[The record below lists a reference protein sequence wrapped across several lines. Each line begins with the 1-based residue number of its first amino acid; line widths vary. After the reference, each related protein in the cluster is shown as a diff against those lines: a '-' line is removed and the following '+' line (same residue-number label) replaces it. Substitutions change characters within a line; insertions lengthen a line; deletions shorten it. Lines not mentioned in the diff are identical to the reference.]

1 MQRADNVEQFTAGEG
16 AICRKRQRQR
26 KHGLIRTPYVS
37 PTKPV
42 RLRRSKTKGN
52 IDGAQTVAEA
62 GCVNL
67 GIDYRNVN
75 IAPAINTDAVPLET
89 RSVQSTERL
98 TAEWVSVTE
107 FHKFDKFGNTDSRY
121 TGHTDSKPNTRNS
134 KSETPAIIDQPK
146 PLGFGRVK
154 NYVEKINRYN
164 EKEIPDY
171 VKDGRKKVVKNYLEI
186 TTNGTPKKN
195 YCLIP
200 KPSKSQHSTNRF
212 RSLSEK
218 AETSVIG
225 QTIEQCKSFVN
236 RDEFTENKVEIEQS
250 ISIETQD
257 EFIKSKPDTEFNGLL
272 NQFTSDEQQHTSTKY
287 KNLHSDKTNGLYS
300 KLDGENGKDRLEIL
314 STSHYAH
321 DLAIS
326 QDVDYLDTAESAL
339 PKTNSE
345 TVAFKIEAE
354 DKVNSSFEDKD
365 DDKII
370 ETRSHCSQL
379 WSPTL
384 VKQRSDDTDIAE
396 PIKYEIPQYTSVS
409 DESTSEIGQTVEQSK
424 SFANGDEFTEN
435 RSEIKQSNSI
445 VTQDEFNKSKPG
457 TEFNGLLNQFT
468 LDEQQQTSTKDKNL
482 HYHKTN
488 DLYSKLDG
496 ENGED
501 KFEILS
507 TSHYAHDIAIS
518 QDVIYLDTAESA
530 LPKTNSET
538 VAFKI
543 EGEDKVDS
551 SFGGKHDDKIIETRS
566 HCSQLC
572 SPTLVKQ
579 RSNDTDIAEPIKYE
593 TPQYTSVSDESTS
606 EIGQTIELCKSF
618 ANGDEFTGNISEIE
632 QSNSL
637 TQDEFIK
644 SKPDTEFNGLLNQFT
659 LVEQQHTSTKDKN
672 LHSDKTNGLYSK
684 LDGENGKDRLE
695 ILSTS
700 HYAHDLDISQDVDY
714 LDTAESALPKT
725 ISETVA
731 FKNEAEDK
739 VNSSFEGKDVDKIIE
754 TRSHCSQLCSPT
766 IVKQRSDDTDI
777 AEPIK
782 YEIPQHT
789 SVSDESIRRE
799 LNGSKLYGGNKAYL
813 NSFMRKHGK
822 EGLKYT
828 SVGNLYT
835 DRAEENSGDFV
846 HVFSNAVNCIKSIDT
861 HSDATGIKPIQN
873 VQNAESDLMKD
884 IIKEK
889 EACIPEDL
897 GQFVGNKLD
906 YRSDEEIFIENQ
918 SGLAIIGMLHVN
930 QVASS
935 KNDVDLHRLSSEW
948 KPGSQAETVPVME
961 RNKET
966 VVNDDKDL
974 STTKARQTP
983 NPDGQGA
990 RPKGK
995 QQIRSL

>member
-37 PTKPV
+37 PTKPM

-62 GCVNL
+62 GHVNL

-121 TGHTDSKPNTRNS
+121 TGHTDSKPNTRTS

-164 EKEIPDY
+164 EKEIPDGRKNV
-171 VKDGRKKVVKNYLEI
+171 VKDYLEI

-195 YCLIP
+195 YCLVP
-200 KPSKSQHSTNRF
+200 KPYKSQHSTNSF
-212 RSLSEK
+212 RLLSEK

-236 RDEFTENKVEIEQS
+236 RDEFIENKAEIEQS

-257 EFIKSKPDTEFNGLL
+257 ELIKSKPDTEFNGLL
-272 NQFTSDEQQHTSTKY
+272 NQFILDEQQHTSTKY
-287 KNLHSDKTNGLYS
+287 KKLHSDKTNSLYS
-300 KLDGENGKDRLEIL
+300 KLDGENGKDKLEIL

-326 QDVDYLDTAESAL
+326 QDVDYLDTAELAV

-354 DKVNSSFEDKD
+354 DKVNSSFEGKD

-396 PIKYEIPQYTSVS
+396 PIKYETPQHTSVS
-409 DESTSEIGQTVEQSK
+409 DESISEIGQTIEQCK
-424 SFANGDEFTEN
+424 SFSNGDEFTEN
-435 RSEIKQSNSI
+435 RSEIEQSNSI

-457 TEFNGLLNQFT
+457 TKFNGSLHQLT

-482 HYHKTN
+482 HSDKTN
-488 DLYSKLDG
+488 VLYSKLG

-501 KFEILS
+501 KLEILS
-507 TSHYAHDIAIS
+507 ISHYAHDIAIS
-518 QDVIYLDTAESA
+518 QDVNSLDTAESA
-530 LPKTNSET
+530 LPKTISET
-538 VAFKI
+538 VAFQI
-543 EGEDKVDS
+543 EAEDKVNS
-551 SFGGKHDDKIIETRS
+551 SFEGKDDDKIIETRS
-566 HCSQLC
+566 HWPQLW
-572 SPTLVKQ
+572 SSTLVKQ
-579 RSNDTDIAEPIKYE
+579 RSDDTDIAEPVKYE
-593 TPQYTSVSDESTS
+593 IPQHTSVSDESTS
-606 EIGQTIELCKSF
+606 VIGKTIEQCKSF
-618 ANGDEFTGNISEIE
+618 ANRDEFTENKAEIE
-632 QSNSL
+632 QSNFL
-637 TQDEFIK
+637 VTQDEFIK
-644 SKPDTEFNGLLNQFT
+644 SKPSTEFNGLLHQFT
-659 LVEQQHTSTKDKN
+659 LDEQQKTSTKDKN

-684 LDGENGKDRLE
+684 LDGENGKDKLE

-700 HYAHDLDISQDVDY
+700 HYAHDIAISQDVNS
-714 LDTAESALPKT
+714 LDTAESALPKAIT
-725 ISETVA
+725 ETVA
-731 FKNEAEDK
+731 FQIEDEDK
-739 VNSSFEGKDVDKIIE
+739 VNSSFEGKDDDKIIE
-754 TRSHCSQLCSPT
+754 TRSHCSQLCSPPL
-766 IVKQRSDDTDI
+766 VKQRSDDTDI

-782 YEIPQHT
+782 CETPQHI
-789 SVSDESIRRE
+789 SVSDESVSRE
-799 LNGSKLYGGNKAYL
+799 FNGSKLYGGNKAYL

-822 EGLKYT
+822 EGSKYT
-828 SVGNLYT
+828 SVGNLST
-835 DRAEENSGDFV
+835 DKAEEHSGDFV
-846 HVFSNAVNCIKSIDT
+846 HVFSNAVNSIKSIDT

-884 IIKEK
+884 IIIKEN
-889 EACIPEDL
+889 EACFREDL
-897 GQFVGNKLD
+897 EQFVGNKLN

-948 KPGSQAETVPVME
+948 KSGSQAETVYETE

-974 STTKARQTP
+974 SYTKARQTP

-995 QQIRSL
+995 Q